1 MRVGWKLTIFIS
13 IIAVF
18 MLGGVA
24 AAQEGADSERGAEL
38 YQAYCMMCHGA
49 DGQGRVGAN
58 LQDFPG
64 IAADAAMQQTI
75 ANGVEGS
82 VMPAFG
88 EAQGGPLSSVDIAD
102 ITAYLTGVLEGTE
115 PIAPAPEYQPPDIDP
130 LPDIDGD
137 PSNGAVVFQVNCV
150 ACHGEQGQ
158 GGFGWPLAKN
168 WSGNQPE
175 VFISQVVSD
184 GITGTI
190 MPGWAQES
198 GGPLSGFEVEDVT
211 AYILTLDPASGLPQ
225 PGEAPSGPLGSTI
238 SWIIFGGLAIIVAVV
253 LIRYYQKA

>member
-24 AAQEGADSERGAEL
+24 AAQEGADSDRGAEL

-115 PIAPAPEYQPPDIDP
+115 PIAPAPEYQPPYRWRP
-130 LPDIDGD
+130 K
-137 PSNGAVVFQVNCV
+137 Q
-150 ACHGEQGQ
+150 
-158 GGFGWPLAKN
+158 
-168 WSGNQPE
+168 WSGC
-175 VFISQVVSD
+175 
-184 GITGTI
+184 
-190 MPGWAQES
+190 
-198 GGPLSGFEVEDVT
+198 L
-211 AYILTLDPASGLPQ
+211 
-225 PGEAPSGPLGSTI
+225 PGELRRLSWRAGPRWLWMAPCQEL
-238 SWIIFGGLAIIVAVV
+238 V
-253 LIRYYQKA
+253 R